1 MNENFVYFSNLKRK
15 EKNVMFGFWYA
26 ILIFKKINNI

>member
-1 MNENFVYFSNLKRK
+1 MNENFAYFSNLKRK
-15 EKNVMFGFWYA
+15 EKNMGFWYA